1 MRLLAALILTPI
13 TLGVLAQLPDGQNLD
28 AEMVAYS
35 DQGRQ
40 ELEQLWAGTS
50 KPVGRTVSI
59 LDKTSPPTTTPPTTT
74 TSTTTSTTT
83 TAVPYVVLNVRC
95 QEWWTTAVEAGWS
108 NDRIPVLLDRIVW
121 AESRCLPD
129 VDNGNDFGLTQ
140 VHWPVWGDMVHAM
153 SYTQQGLYD
162 PVINL
167 RVALKISQEAENI
180 GWRWCQPW
188 DSSGSHC

>member
-40 ELEQLWAGTS
+40 ELVQLWAGTS

-59 LDKTSPPTTTPPTTT
+59 LDKTSPPTTTPTTT

-95 QEWWTTAVEAGWS
+95 QEWWTTAVEAGWP

-140 VHWPVWGDMVHAM
+140 VNWYTWGDMVHALG
-153 SYTQQGLYD
+153 YTQQGLYD
-162 PVINL
+162 PLTNL
-167 RVALKISQEAENI
+167 QVALKISQEAEKI

-188 DSSGSHC
+188 DSSGFHC

>member
-1 MRLLAALILTPI
+1 MRLLAAFILTPI
-13 TLGVLAQLPDGQNLD
+13 TLGVLAQLPDGQKLD
-28 AEMVAYS
+28 SEMVAYS
-35 DQGRQ
+35 DQGRL
-40 ELEQLWAGTS
+40 ELELLWAGTS

-59 LDKTSPPTTTPPTTT
+59 LDKTSPPTTTPTTT
-74 TSTTTSTTT
+74 TSTTTSTTTT

-153 SYTQQGLYD
+153 GYTQQGLYD